1 MNKKIFGCI
10 FVFFAG
16 LCAFADFNRFN
27 IPDSAEIRRAKA
39 ESWFFGELGQ
49 LREKKSEIEKCK
61 GTQFD
66 PELADAFLDLLNN
79 DYEKIEEIRAKYN
92 PEQ

>member
-49 LREKKSEIEKCK
+49 LREKKS
-61 GTQFD
+61 
-66 PELADAFLDLLNN
+66 
-79 DYEKIEEIRAKYN
+79 
-92 PEQ
+92 